1 MNDVLKQLMNP
12 QISESSYRAAEVT
25 LPVDM
30 IRQIPFMLAEKNVKF
45 SMNRLVL
52 KGKGKW
58 PIAFQDPR
66 FAAYIRAYE
75 TALDNALEQAIEG
88 KMTKTAIAA
97 VEAAVDSLWR
107 KLNAEYPPSQDK
119 RYLEAKQRLEELDR
133 SVELFKLHQVELA
146 IGEIDQ
152 YSGTTVNDLRLFMQ
166 RHGLLFAP
174 AGTPDEKTLYPKI
187 HASLVEQR
195 DRLKGAFEPAR

>member
-1 MNDVLKQLMNP
+1 
-12 QISESSYRAAEVT
+12 
-25 LPVDM
+25 M

-97 VEAAVDSLWR
+97 VEAAVEDLAQ
-107 KLNAEYPPSQDK
+107 AERRVPTESRHAISRGQATAGGARPLGGALQAPPGRARD
-119 RYLEAKQRLEELDR
+119 RGDR
-133 SVELFKLHQVELA
+133 SVLGDHR
-146 IGEIDQ
+146 
-152 YSGTTVNDLRLFMQ
+152 STT
-166 RHGLLFAP
+166 
-174 AGTPDEKTLYPKI
+174 
-187 HASLVEQR
+187 
-195 DRLKGAFEPAR
+195 